1 MLLAA
6 GRGERFGG
14 GKLTADLR
22 GRPLWKWAAEAAQ
35 AIDFAERILVVA
47 PGSALRA
54 RPDWMQ
60 VENPDAPTGM
70 GSSIAA
76 GVAAVSACEQV
87 VIMLA
92 DMPFVTPDHLA
103 RLAGADGPAFSSY
116 ERGIPGCPA
125 AFPQS
130 AFAQLRGLKGERG
143 ARSLELGEISL
154 ISPSDGRELADIDTV
169 RDLEELASDT
179 QAVAPPKLGDPSHIG
194 NHCS

>member
-1 MLLAA
+1 MRRFEKKTAAVLLAA

-14 GKLTADLR
+14 GKLTSDMW
-22 GRPLWKWAAEAAQ
+22 GRPLWEWAAEAAE

-47 PGSALRA
+47 PESDLRA
-54 RPDWMQ
+54 RPGWMK
-60 VENPDAPTGM
+60 VENSDASTGM

-103 RLAGADGPAFSSY
+103 RLASAGGPAFSSY
-116 ERGIPGCPA
+116 DGGMPGCPA
-125 AFPQS
+125 AFPKS
-130 AFAQLRGLKGERG
+130 AFAQLRGLTGEQG

-169 RDLEELASDT
+169 RDLEKLALDT
-179 QAVAPPKLGDPSHIG
+179 
-194 NHCS
+194 

>member
-1 MLLAA
+1 
-6 GRGERFGG
+6 
-14 GKLTADLR
+14 
-22 GRPLWKWAAEAAQ
+22 
-35 AIDFAERILVVA
+35 
-47 PGSALRA
+47 
-54 RPDWMQ
+54 
-60 VENPDAPTGM
+60 
-70 GSSIAA
+70 
-76 GVAAVSACEQV
+76 
-87 VIMLA
+87 MLA

-116 ERGIPGCPA
+116 EGGIPGCPA

-169 RDLEELASDT
+169 RDLEELALDT